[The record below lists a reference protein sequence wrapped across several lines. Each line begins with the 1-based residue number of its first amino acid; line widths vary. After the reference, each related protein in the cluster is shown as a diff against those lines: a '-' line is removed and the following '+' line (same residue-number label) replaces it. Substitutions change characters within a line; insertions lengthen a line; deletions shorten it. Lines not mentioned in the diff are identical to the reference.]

1 MDREERGYI
10 LLAHLSA
17 AIPLWGILFNGILWL
32 SFKEKSRKVVFH
44 AHQGIFFQVI
54 FLAALLVGL
63 IAFLFIQLIA
73 VVNGSLAAI
82 LGFGNWVVM
91 AIVWAAYEITC
102 FYAMWSIVQGR
113 DFEYPL
119 VGAKLRGNTS
129 SIKTSNLED

>member
-63 IAFLFIQLIA
+63 IAFLFIQLIK
-73 VVNGSLAAI
+73 
-82 LGFGNWVVM
+82 
-91 AIVWAAYEITC
+91 
-102 FYAMWSIVQGR
+102 
-113 DFEYPL
+113 
-119 VGAKLRGNTS
+119 GA
-129 SIKTSNLED
+129 